1 MIGEWHQKRDYWIT
15 TFRISLTAES
25 CQDRYKNTKSHIIIL
40 MLCCS
45 VTQYKRGMNVNNF
58 EYLRPTTINEAISLH
73 ETYGTQAKY
82 IAGGTD
88 VMVKIKE
95 AKLRPQY
102 VISLNGLKGLDHI
115 IQEKGELRIG
125 SMVTHRMLE
134 LSPIIRKE
142 FPILTDA
149 VENIGSVQIRNVA
162 TIGGNVVNA
171 VPSADSAV
179 PLITLG
185 AEIRLM
191 GLKGERNM
199 PLEDFFVGPGK
210 TRIDSGEILSEIVI
224 PKPPSHTGAAYWKHT
239 RRAAMELPILG
250 VAVLITLD
258 DDMQTCTEVR
268 IGLGVVA
275 PTPMRAKNAE
285 AVLKGKKIDE
295 EILKKAGA
303 AAAQECKARDSIRGK
318 AWYRRDMV
326 ELFVQRMAIVAME
339 RAR

>member
-15 TFRISLTAES
+15 TFRIRLTAES

-149 VENIGSVQIRNVA
+149 VENICGSI
-162 TIGGNVVNA
+162 
-171 VPSADSAV
+171 S
-179 PLITLG
+179 
-185 AEIRLM
+185 
-191 GLKGERNM
+191 
-199 PLEDFFVGPGK
+199 
-210 TRIDSGEILSEIVI
+210 
-224 PKPPSHTGAAYWKHT
+224 
-239 RRAAMELPILG
+239 
-250 VAVLITLD
+250 
-258 DDMQTCTEVR
+258 
-268 IGLGVVA
+268 
-275 PTPMRAKNAE
+275 
-285 AVLKGKKIDE
+285 
-295 EILKKAGA
+295 
-303 AAAQECKARDSIRGK
+303 
-318 AWYRRDMV
+318 
-326 ELFVQRMAIVAME
+326 
-339 RAR
+339 